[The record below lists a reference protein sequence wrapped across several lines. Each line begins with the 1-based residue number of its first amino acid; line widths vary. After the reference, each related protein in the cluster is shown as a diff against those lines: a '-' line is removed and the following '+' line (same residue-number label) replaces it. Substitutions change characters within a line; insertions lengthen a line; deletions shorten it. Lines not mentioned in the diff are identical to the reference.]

1 MVTVTRNPIPG
12 ALAPCV
18 RVGVGGRWSVEELQ
32 RTLISFLGSSGWQVL
47 TRSAEGELNAPFA
60 ESQALGSPGGLPLA
74 GLVELVPLG
83 DGLSQVVGL
92 PESEELDAV
101 VISPLA
107 ESGPEANAMTA
118 RRYLARFVRQLR
130 PGGAT
135 IFAADDPVS
144 DIFSVIRLDCRRLG
158 YTFEG
163 DGNSWLSTC
172 NTGVTESKRRET
184 ASIEAGPDLAGTN
197 PAELT
202 RLELAAMT
210 VVQAFGLG
218 VKDSSAA
225 IGALVS

>member
-1 MVTVTRNPIPG
+1 MVTVTRNPVPG
-12 ALAPCV
+12 AFSPCV

-47 TRSAEGELNAPFA
+47 TRSAEGALNAPFA
-60 ESQALGSPGGLPLA
+60 ESQAHGSQGSLPLA

-83 DGLSQVVGL
+83 DGLSQVAGI

-107 ESGPEANAMTA
+107 ESGADANAMTA

-163 DGNSWLSTC
+163 DGKSWLSTC
-172 NTGVTESKRRET
+172 DAGVTAAERREH
-184 ASIEAGPDLAGTN
+184 ASLQAGPDLDGAH
-197 PAELT
+197 PAEMT

-218 VKDSSAA
+218 VKDNSAA

>member
-1 MVTVTRNPIPG
+1 MVTVTRNPVPG
-12 ALAPCV
+12 AFAPCV

-32 RTLISFLGSSGWQVL
+32 RTLISFLGSTGWQVL
-47 TRSAEGELNAPFA
+47 TRSAGGELNAPPGH
-60 ESQALGSPGGLPLA
+60 SQAGGLPLV

-83 DGLSQVVGL
+83 DGHSLVVGL

-107 ESGPEANAMTA
+107 ESGPDANAMTA

-163 DGNSWLSTC
+163 DANSWLSTC
-172 NTGVTESKRRET
+172 TAGVTDSERREDT
-184 ASIEAGPDLAGTN
+184 SVESGPNLAGTN

-218 VKDSSAA
+218 LKDTSAA
-225 IGALVS
+225 IGALAS